1 MIFSEGLGRL
11 EEGRLSVHFN
21 YTLQDKG
28 AGNKPPKQA
37 NHLSNTDKEV
47 VLLQPSPRLTKP
59 SARSVPSPLAIPGKL
74 LAPFHYGVS
83 PAGLDVLCGLT
94 GHLLVYPGS
103 NTRYAHNAHTMH
115 LDLSTLSSVLGRAEF
130 WHLDKISLIPPSLSL
145 VRQN

>member
-1 MIFSEGLGRL
+1 MIFSKGLGRL

-47 VLLQPSPRLTKP
+47 LLLQPSPRLTQP
-59 SARSVPSPLAIPGKL
+59 SARSVPSSLAIPGKL

-83 PAGLDVLCGLT
+83 PAGLAVLCGLT
-94 GHLLVYPGS
+94 GHLLVYPGP
-103 NTRYAHNAHTMH
+103 NTRCAHSAYRASG
-115 LDLSTLSSVLGRAEF
+115 LSTLSSVLGRAEF
-130 WHLDKISLIPPSLSL
+130 WHLDKICLISPSLSL
-145 VRQN
+145 IRQN